1 MDRKTISKSCK
12 LCLALIIG
20 ISIGF
25 LTTKMLETNSQRE
38 KNCECD
44 S

>member
-1 MDRKTISKSCK
+1 MDRKTINKSCK

-25 LTTKMLETNSQRE
+25 LITKMLETNSQKE
-38 KNCECD
+38 KDCECE